1 MNVIIQM
8 DYTISI
14 WDAIREMR
22 EITGQGGTFGMVFM
36 TYDRGRQKSSGVT
49 RINRAK
55 LRNATPKEQNK
66 NAHHM
71 LNFLDVD
78 LNQPK
83 QMYLITMMEFNG
95 RKIVVS

>member
-1 MNVIIQM
+1 
-8 DYTISI
+8 
-14 WDAIREMR
+14 MR
-22 EITGQGGTFGMVFM
+22 EITGAGGAFGMTFM
-36 TYDRGRQKSSGVT
+36 SYDRGRQKCHGVVT
-49 RINRAK
+49 INRAR
-55 LRNATPKEQNK
+55 LRNATPKDQNQ

-95 RKIVVS
+95 QKILIT